1 MLGHKWKKTMIE
13 NSVDTYEKKF
23 KKIQYLSNQISDCIS
38 LGNYEKVVMY
48 DQKRKSLILEI
59 NTNNS
64 DDFKA
69 LLYKE
74 TKNNQKMIETI
85 VNNKNKI
92 VKEVFKSNSIRKA
105 YSKRQIKL

>member
-1 MLGHKWKKTMIE
+1 MLGHKWKKTMTE

-38 LGNYEKVVMY
+38 LGDYEKVVMY

-92 VKEVFKSNSIRKA
+92 VKEVFKSNSVRKA

>member
-38 LGNYEKVVMY
+38 LGDYEKVVMY

-92 VKEVFKSNSIRKA
+92 VKEVFKSNSVRKA

>member
-1 MLGHKWKKTMIE
+1 MPGHKWKKTMTE

-38 LGNYEKVVMY
+38 LGDYEKVVMY

-92 VKEVFKSNSIRKA
+92 VKEVFKSNSVRKA

>member
-1 MLGHKWKKTMIE
+1 MLGHKWKKTMTE

-38 LGNYEKVVMY
+38 LGDYEKVIMY
-48 DQKRKSLILEI
+48 DQEEANFEI

-74 TKNNQKMIETI
+74 QK
-85 VNNKNKI
+85 
-92 VKEVFKSNSIRKA
+92 
-105 YSKRQIKL
+105 

>member
-1 MLGHKWKKTMIE
+1 M
-13 NSVDTYEKKF
+13 V
-23 KKIQYLSNQISDCIS
+23 IQTEFLKN
-38 LGNYEKVVMY
+38 L
-48 DQKRKSLILEI
+48 RKSLILEI

-92 VKEVFKSNSIRKA
+92 VKEVFKSNSVRKA
-105 YSKRQIKL
+105 YSKRQIKLWTIF

>member
-1 MLGHKWKKTMIE
+1 
-13 NSVDTYEKKF
+13 
-23 KKIQYLSNQISDCIS
+23 
-38 LGNYEKVVMY
+38 MY

-92 VKEVFKSNSIRKA
+92 VKEVFKSNSVRKA

>member
-1 MLGHKWKKTMIE
+1 MLGHKWKKTMTE

-23 KKIQYLSNQISDCIS
+23 KKIQYLSDQISDCIS
-38 LGNYEKVVMY
+38 LGDYEKVVMY

-59 NTNNS
+59 NKNNS

-92 VKEVFKSNSIRKA
+92 VKEVFKSNSVRKA

>member
-1 MLGHKWKKTMIE
+1 MLGHKWKKTMTE

-38 LGNYEKVVMY
+38 LGDYEKVVMY

-85 VNNKNKI
+85 ENNKNKI
-92 VKEVFKSNSIRKA
+92 VKEVFKSNSVRKA

>member
-1 MLGHKWKKTMIE
+1 MLGHKWRKTMTE

-38 LGNYEKVVMY
+38 LGDYEKVVMY

-59 NTNNS
+59 NSNNS

-92 VKEVFKSNSIRKA
+92 VKEVFKSNSVRKA

>member
-13 NSVDTYEKKF
+13 NSVDRYEKKF

-38 LGNYEKVVMY
+38 LGDYEKVVMY

-92 VKEVFKSNSIRKA
+92 VKEVFKSNSLRKA

>member
-1 MLGHKWKKTMIE
+1 MLGHKWKKTMTE

-23 KKIQYLSNQISDCIS
+23 KQIQNLSNQISDFIS
-38 LGNYEKVVMY
+38 LGDYEKVVMY

-92 VKEVFKSNSIRKA
+92 VKEVFKSNSVRKA

>member
-1 MLGHKWKKTMIE
+1 MLGHKWKKTMTE

-38 LGNYEKVVMY
+38 LGDYEKVVMY

-92 VKEVFKSNSIRKA
+92 VKEVFKSNSLRKA

>member
-38 LGNYEKVVMY
+38 LGYYEKVVMY
-48 DQKRKSLILEI
+48 DQMRKSLILEI

-92 VKEVFKSNSIRKA
+92 VKEVFKSNSVRKA

>member
-1 MLGHKWKKTMIE
+1 MPGHKWKKTMTE

-23 KKIQYLSNQISDCIS
+23 QKIQYLSDKISDCIS
-38 LGNYEKVVMY
+38 LGDYEKVVMY
-48 DQKRKSLILEI
+48 DQKRKNLILEI
-59 NTNNS
+59 NSNNS

-69 LLYKE
+69 LLYKA
-74 TKNNQKMIETI
+74 TQNNQKMIETI

-92 VKEVFKSNSIRKA
+92 VKEVFKSNSLRKA

>member
-1 MLGHKWKKTMIE
+1 MTE

-38 LGNYEKVVMY
+38 LGDYEKVVMY

-92 VKEVFKSNSIRKA
+92 VKEVFKSNSLRKA

>member
-1 MLGHKWKKTMIE
+1 M
-13 NSVDTYEKKF
+13 V
-23 KKIQYLSNQISDCIS
+23 IQTEFLKN
-38 LGNYEKVVMY
+38 L
-48 DQKRKSLILEI
+48 RKSLILEI

-92 VKEVFKSNSIRKA
+92 EIE
-105 YSKRQIKL
+105 KLSCENVLNMRNLLKIQNMS